1 MFINIILKFL
11 FVTVRDRNIIF
22 SEYDSSFVDNFYFL
36 FLYDKRPVY
45 TDKLV
50 GRKLFFHDTH
60 ADQWQDRSV
69 FILKMN
75 FDIVFQ
81 AFYV

>member
-11 FVTVRDRNIIF
+11 FVTVTDRGYNF
-22 SEYDSSFVDNFYFL
+22 SEDNSSTVDERIFV

-60 ADQWQDRSV
+60 ADQ
-69 FILKMN
+69 
-75 FDIVFQ
+75 
-81 AFYV
+81 

>member
-50 GRKLFFHDTH
+50 GWKLFFHDTH
-60 ADQWQDRSV
+60 ADQ
-69 FILKMN
+69 
-75 FDIVFQ
+75 
-81 AFYV
+81 